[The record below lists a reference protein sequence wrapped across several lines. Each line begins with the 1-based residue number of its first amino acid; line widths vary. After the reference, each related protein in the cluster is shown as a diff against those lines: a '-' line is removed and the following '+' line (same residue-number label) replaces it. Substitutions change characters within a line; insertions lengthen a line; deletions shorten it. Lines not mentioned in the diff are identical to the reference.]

1 MSVEME
7 NKGTPVKKQKACPPV
22 ISVSS
27 DSSDVEDSDQEEE
40 GLVEEDG
47 CSDDEEFNSS
57 QDDGNDTE

>member
-7 NKGTPVKKQKACPPV
+7 DKSTSVNKQEARPPV

-40 GLVEEDG
+40 GLVEDDG

-57 QDDGNDTE
+57 QEDENDTE